1 MGNSQRSRINDD
13 AVVGPTVLRVP
24 GLLMNEHMSVEGII
38 NLNKPAGM
46 SSAQAVYRL
55 RRLTRVRK
63 SGHAGTLDPR
73 ATGVLVICIGRATK
87 LVESV
92 MNHPKIYR
100 TTARLDV
107 TNETLDLDS
116 PMEAVD
122 CATPPSRDEIE
133 AACRSWEGRVQQM
146 PPLVSAIKYGG
157 LPAYERVR
165 RNESVVLVPR
175 WIDIYW
181 IHLRRYAWPEI
192 EFDVCSGRGTY
203 VRSLVRDLG
212 AAVGAGGVITQL
224 RRDRV
229 GPFTLANA
237 ASFECLESSSSLDDW
252 LTELDRAKQELDPS
266 RVEVPARP
274 SPALDEEPCGDDAV
288 D

>member
-1 MGNSQRSRINDD
+1 
-13 AVVGPTVLRVP
+13 
-24 GLLMNEHMSVEGII
+24 MSVEGII

-237 ASFECLESSSSLDDW
+237 A
-252 LTELDRAKQELDPS
+252 
-266 RVEVPARP
+266 
-274 SPALDEEPCGDDAV
+274 
-288 D
+288 